1 MTEKDYKTALR
12 MITYERIHLLR
23 DVEHRSIQRI
33 ADDLGLNFRTVKK
46 YLEMSRE
53 EFEAFT
59 NSIIQKPFVL
69 EPYKEFIVQRLS
81 LYPDTSAAQMHDWL
95 KENYPKLPD
104 LSPKTVYNYVMKL
117 RSDYSIPKVTIKE
130 RQYKAL
136 PQTPPGVYAQVDFGQ
151 KKLRTS
157 NGKMRTVYFMAML
170 LCNSRHK
177 FIYFQ
182 DKPFTSES
190 AVTAHEKSFE
200 YFKGIPKN
208 IIYDQD
214 AVFLYDEN
222 IGDYVMTAVFGS
234 YVKSRPF
241 NAIFCRP
248 ADPES
253 KGKVENCVKY
263 VKQNFLHNR
272 TYTTLDNLNKE
283 AVA

>member
-1 MTEKDYKTALR
+1 M
-12 MITYERIHLLR
+12 
-23 DVEHRSIQRI
+23 
-33 ADDLGLNFRTVKK
+33 
-46 YLEMSRE
+46 
-53 EFEAFT
+53 
-59 NSIIQKPFVL
+59 
-69 EPYKEFIVQRLS
+69 
-81 LYPDTSAAQMHDWL
+81 
-95 KENYPKLPD
+95 
-104 LSPKTVYNYVMKL
+104 
-117 RSDYSIPKVTIKE
+117 
-130 RQYKAL
+130 
-136 PQTPPGVYAQVDFGQ
+136 YAQVDFGQ

-222 IGDYVMTAVFGS
+222 IGDYVMIAVFGS

-241 NAIFCRP
+241 NVIFCRP

-253 KGKVENCVKY
+253 PIIP
-263 VKQNFLHNR
+263 QNIEIQCEKRWIFER
-272 TYTTLDNLNKE
+272 TP
-283 AVA
+283 

>member
-81 LYPDTSAAQMHDWL
+81 QYPDTSAAQMHDWL
-95 KENYPKLPD
+95 KENYPKLPA

-117 RSDYSIPKVTIKE
+117 RGDYSIPKMTIKE

-177 FIYFQ
+177 FIYFR
-182 DKPFTSES
+182 TSPLPAS
-190 AVTAHEKSFE
+190 QPLPPMRSHSSTSKASPRTSSMIRMPCSYMMRTSVT
-200 YFKGIPKN
+200 
-208 IIYDQD
+208 
-214 AVFLYDEN
+214 
-222 IGDYVMTAVFGS
+222 M
-234 YVKSRPF
+234 
-241 NAIFCRP
+241 
-248 ADPES
+248 
-253 KGKVENCVKY
+253 
-263 VKQNFLHNR
+263 
-272 TYTTLDNLNKE
+272 
-283 AVA
+283 